1 MPVRQASGD
10 GDGSGH
16 GSRVRSEQGDSSSNY
31 KVKMGLKPDEDKR
44 PSKLAIMDEE
54 DSNIPSG
61 LGQRHWVTFM
71 LFLGMANAYVMRTNM
86 SVAIVAMVN
95 HTALP
100 VFHEETLD
108 DECGTANVTSSVAAQ
123 DGPFVWS
130 STLQG
135 YILSSFF
142 YGYVVTQIPFGILSK
157 RYGAR
162 LFLGVGM
169 LINSVF
175 ALFVPMAAEGGYWWL
190 ILIRF
195 IQGLGEGPIVPCS
208 HAMLAKWIPP
218 NERSRMGAAVYAGAQ
233 FGTVISMPLSGLLS
247 AYGPAGGWPSIF
259 YVFGIIGTVWSL
271 AFLFLV
277 SEDPEK
283 CKRIK
288 ENEKK
293 YILSSLWGATGLAS
307 SPPIPWTKILCSMPF
322 WAIMIAHMGQNYGY
336 ETLMTELPTFM
347 RQVLHFSIKDN
358 GFVSALPY
366 LCMWLFSMFIS
377 VVADW
382 MLSSGRFNHT
392 QVRKIINSIVDA
404 DWMLSSGRFNHTQ
417 VRKIINSIVDAD
429 WMLSSGRFNHTQVRK
444 IINSIGEYH
453 FFYSLLTS
461 LFISVVADWMLSSGR
476 FNHTQVRKIINSI
489 GEYGPA
495 IGLFIAANTG
505 CNPAATV
512 AVLAIGVGLNGG
524 IYSGFKVNHLDISP
538 RFAGI
543 LMAFTNCSAN
553 LTGLLAPIIA
563 GYIIE
568 GRPTQAQWR
577 IVFYIAAGV
586 YIFCATFYN
595 VFGSG
600 VRQVWDNPA
609 DDEANAKKAAAKK
622 SAKQGKKATNLNQ
635 AESAQ

>member
-1 MPVRQASGD
+1 
-10 GDGSGH
+10 
-16 GSRVRSEQGDSSSNY
+16 
-31 KVKMGLKPDEDKR
+31 
-44 PSKLAIMDEE
+44 
-54 DSNIPSG
+54 
-61 LGQRHWVTFM
+61 M

-100 VFHEETLD
+100 VIHEAEVVS
-108 DECGTANVTSSVAAQ
+108 ECGVGNETSGVVLQ
-123 DGPFVWS
+123 DGEYVWS
-130 STLQG
+130 STKQG

-142 YGYVVTQIPFGILSK
+142 YGYVITQIPFGILSK
-157 RYGAR
+157 KYGAR
-162 LFLGVGM
+162 LFLGIGM

-175 ALFVPMAAEGGYWWL
+175 GLLVPVAAEAGIGWL
-190 ILIRF
+190 ILVRF

-247 AYGPAGGWPSIF
+247 EYGFSGGWPSIF
-259 YVFGIIGTVWSL
+259 YVFGLIGTVWCL

-277 SEDPEK
+277 SEDPEQ
-283 CKRIK
+283 CSSIK
-288 ENEKK
+288 DAERK
-293 YILSSLWGATGLAS
+293 YILSSLWGAAGSS
-307 SPPIPWTKILCSMPF
+307 SPPIPWSKILTSMPF
-322 WAIMIAHMGQNYGY
+322 WAIMLAHMGQNYGY

-347 RQVLHFSIKDN
+347 RQILHFSIKDN

-382 MLSSGRFNHT
+382 MLSSGRLNHT
-392 QVRKIINSIVDA
+392 QVRKV
-404 DWMLSSGRFNHTQ
+404 
-417 VRKIINSIVDAD
+417 
-429 WMLSSGRFNHTQVRK
+429 
-444 IINSIGEYH
+444 
-453 FFYSLLTS
+453 
-461 LFISVVADWMLSSGR
+461 
-476 FNHTQVRKIINSI
+476 INSI

-495 IGLFIAANTG
+495 IGLLIAANTG
-505 CNPAATV
+505 CSPAATV
-512 AVLAIGVGLNGG
+512 AVLAVGVGLNGG

-543 LMAFTNCSAN
+543 LMAFTNCLAN
-553 LTGLLAPIIA
+553 LTGLLAPIVA

-586 YIFCATFYN
+586 YVFCATFYN

-600 VRQVWDNPA
+600 RRQDWDNPA
-609 DDEANAKKAAAKK
+609 EDEANAKKAAD
-622 SAKQGKKATNLNQ
+622 KKASRRRPANENQ
-635 AESAQ
+635 AETAQ

>member
-1 MPVRQASGD
+1 MVSNRGAHVLVWEQPGLEDQRPKTYSG
-10 GDGSGH
+10 
-16 GSRVRSEQGDSSSNY
+16 
-31 KVKMGLKPDEDKR
+31 
-44 PSKLAIMDEE
+44 
-54 DSNIPSG
+54 G
-61 LGQRHWVTFM
+61 LGTRHWVTFM
-71 LFLGMANAYVMRTNM
+71 LFLGMANAYIMRTNM

-100 VFHEETLD
+100 VDKEAMDT
-108 DECGTANVTSSVAAQ
+108 ECGNVDSNSTKEALTQ
-123 DGPFVWS
+123 DGSYVWT

-142 YGYVVTQIPFGILSK
+142 YGYVITQIPFGILSK

-175 ALFVPMAAEGGYWWL
+175 GLLVPIAAEAGYEWL
-190 ILIRF
+190 ILVRF

-247 AYGPAGGWPSIF
+247 AYGFAGGWPSIF
-259 YVFGIIGTVWSL
+259 YVFGVIGTIWCI
-271 AFLFLV
+271 AFLFFV
-277 SEDPEK
+277 SEDPEH
-283 CKRIK
+283 CPSIK
-288 ENEKK
+288 ETEKK
-293 YILSSLWGATGLAS
+293 YILSSLWGAAGSS
-307 SPPIPWTKILCSMPF
+307 SPPIPWSKILFSMPF
-322 WAIMIAHMGQNYGY
+322 WAIMLAHMGQNYGY

-392 QVRKIINSIVDA
+392 QVRKIINSI
-404 DWMLSSGRFNHTQ
+404 
-417 VRKIINSIVDAD
+417 
-429 WMLSSGRFNHTQVRK
+429 
-444 IINSIGEYH
+444 
-453 FFYSLLTS
+453 
-461 LFISVVADWMLSSGR
+461 
-476 FNHTQVRKIINSI
+476 

-512 AVLAIGVGLNGG
+512 AILAVGVGLNGG

-543 LMAFTNCSAN
+543 LMAFTNCLAN
-553 LTGLLAPIIA
+553 LTGLLAPIVA

-568 GRPTQAQWR
+568 GKPTQAQWR
-577 IVFYIAAGV
+577 IVFYIAGGV

-595 VFGSG
+595 LFGSG
-600 VRQVWDNPA
+600 RRQEWDNPA
-609 DDEANAKKAAAKK
+609 EDEAIAKKAAAKK
-622 SAKQGKKATNLNQ
+622 ANKQERKANNPNT
-635 AESAQ
+635 AETAQ

>member
-1 MPVRQASGD
+1 
-10 GDGSGH
+10 
-16 GSRVRSEQGDSSSNY
+16 
-31 KVKMGLKPDEDKR
+31 MGLKPEDDKR
-44 PSKLAIMDEE
+44 PSKLAIMD
-54 DSNIPSG
+54 DVSDTPRG
-61 LGQRHWVTFM
+61 LGMRHFVTFM

-100 VFHEETLD
+100 TTHEAMD
-108 DECGTANVTSSVAAQ
+108 DECGVDTGNHTSTQQ
-123 DGPFVWS
+123 DGSFVWS

-142 YGYVVTQIPFGILSK
+142 YGYVITQIPFGILSK
-157 RYGAR
+157 RFGAR
-162 LFLGVGM
+162 FFLGVGM

-175 ALFVPMAAEGGYWWL
+175 GLLVPIAAARGYQWL
-190 ILIRF
+190 ILVRF

-247 AYGPAGGWPSIF
+247 EYGFSGGWPSIF
-259 YVFGIIGTVWSL
+259 YVFGLVGTVWSL

-277 SEDPEK
+277 SEDPEH
-283 CKRIK
+283 CKGIK
-288 ENEKK
+288 EAEKK
-293 YILSSLWGATGLAS
+293 YILSSLWGDAGSS
-307 SPPIPWTKILCSMPF
+307 SPPIPWSKILLSMPF
-322 WAIMIAHMGQNYGY
+322 WAIMLAHMGQNYGY

-392 QVRKIINSIVDA
+392 QVRKIINSI
-404 DWMLSSGRFNHTQ
+404 
-417 VRKIINSIVDAD
+417 
-429 WMLSSGRFNHTQVRK
+429 
-444 IINSIGEYH
+444 
-453 FFYSLLTS
+453 
-461 LFISVVADWMLSSGR
+461 
-476 FNHTQVRKIINSI
+476 

-505 CNPAATV
+505 CDKSATV
-512 AVLAIGVGLNGG
+512 AILAIGVGLNGG

-543 LMAFTNCSAN
+543 LMAFTNCLAN
-553 LTGLLAPIIA
+553 LTGLLAPIVA

-568 GRPTQAQWR
+568 GNPSQAQWR
-577 IVFYIAAGV
+577 KVFYIAGGI
-586 YIFCATFYN
+586 YIFAATFYN

-600 VRQVWDNPA
+600 RRQEWDNPA
-609 DDEANAKKAAAKK
+609 EDAALAQKAADKKQAKLD
-622 SAKQGKKATNLNQ
+622 KKMPQ
-635 AESAQ
+635 VSSEAETAQ

>member
-1 MPVRQASGD
+1 
-10 GDGSGH
+10 
-16 GSRVRSEQGDSSSNY
+16 
-31 KVKMGLKPDEDKR
+31 
-44 PSKLAIMDEE
+44 
-54 DSNIPSG
+54 
-61 LGQRHWVTFM
+61 M
-71 LFLGMANAYVMRTNM
+71 LFLGMANAYIMRTNM

-100 VFHEETLD
+100 IDPEAVDT
-108 DECGTANVTSSVAAQ
+108 ECGPVDANATESASQQ
-123 DGPFVWS
+123 DGEFVWS

-142 YGYVVTQIPFGILSK
+142 YGYVITQIPFGILSK
-157 RYGAR
+157 RFGAR

-175 ALFVPMAAEGGYWWL
+175 GLLVPVAASAGYQWL
-190 ILIRF
+190 ILVRF

-233 FGTVISMPLSGLLS
+233 FGTVVSMPLSGLLS
-247 AYGPAGGWPSIF
+247 AYGFAGGWPSIF
-259 YVFGIIGTVWSL
+259 YVFGLIGTVWSL

-277 SEDPEK
+277 HEDPEK
-283 CKRIK
+283 CPSIK
-288 ENEKK
+288 DHEKK
-293 YILSSLWGATGLAS
+293 YILNALWGAAGSS
-307 SPPIPWTKILCSMPF
+307 SPPIPWGKILLSMPF
-322 WAIMIAHMGQNYGY
+322 WAILVAHVGQNYGY

-392 QVRKIINSIVDA
+392 QVRKIINSI
-404 DWMLSSGRFNHTQ
+404 
-417 VRKIINSIVDAD
+417 
-429 WMLSSGRFNHTQVRK
+429 
-444 IINSIGEYH
+444 
-453 FFYSLLTS
+453 
-461 LFISVVADWMLSSGR
+461 
-476 FNHTQVRKIINSI
+476 

-495 IGLFIAANTG
+495 VGLFVAANTG

-512 AVLAIGVGLNGG
+512 AILAIGVGLNGG

-543 LMAFTNCSAN
+543 LMAFTNCLAN
-553 LTGLLAPIIA
+553 LMGLLAPIVA

-568 GRPTQAQWR
+568 GRPTQTQWR
-577 IVFYIAAGV
+577 KVFYIAGGV
-586 YIFCATFYN
+586 YLFCATFYN
-595 VFGSG
+595 IFGSG
-600 VRQVWDNPA
+600 RRQDWDNP
-609 DDEANAKKAAAKK
+609 DDDAANAQKVADKKAA
-622 SAKQGKKATNLNQ
+622 KAQKRATQNQ
-635 AESAQ
+635 AETQQ